1 MIVITTRL
9 GSTSSSSSSSR
20 WLSKSWTRISIPI
33 LL

>member
-9 GSTSSSSSSSR
+9 GSTSSSSSR